1 MKNKLLSIIA
11 LVLAFSASQAKA
23 QVPNLQNLNLPQL
36 DSVFKVFGADLA
48 FKPLEPASA
57 YGDYFGFSF
66 GVIGTLASTKKI
78 KSEISGISLNYAP
91 GGDIYLGVQAP
102 FGLALE
108 LGFIPALTVKDIR
121 LEKYGGD
128 VKWTVNKVF
137 FDWLPVDVALR
148 GMYTR
153 GQVQYKQTIS
163 GIQDMIDYNTAVYGV
178 NASVSKQLLFIEP
191 YLGLGWVRQDATL
204 GNTGRITL
212 FNRTITAQNS
222 FEKKLSSVWYYGGV
236 QFHIFFG
243 NLTAQYDNMFGV
255 HTYSAKVGFKF

>member
-1 MKNKLLSIIA
+1 MKNKFLALMALFLGLSA
-11 LVLAFSASQAKA
+11 TPAKA
-23 QVPNLQNLNLPQL
+23 DVPNLQNLNLPQL

-78 KSEISGISLNYAP
+78 KDEISGVTLSYAP
-91 GGDIYLGVQAP
+91 GGDIYLGAQAP

-108 LGFIPALTVKDIR
+108 LGFIPAITVKDIR

-128 VKWTVNKVF
+128 LKWTVNKVF
-137 FDWLPVDVALR
+137 FEWLPVDVALR
-148 GMYTR
+148 GMFTR

-163 GIQDMIDYNTAVYGV
+163 GIEDTIDYDTSLYGFNV
-178 NASVSKQLLFIEP
+178 AVSKSFWFVEP
-191 YLGLGWVRQDATL
+191 YAGIGWVRQDASL

-212 FNRTITAQNS
+212 FNRTITAANT
-222 FEKKLSSVWYYGGV
+222 FEKKLSSVWYYAGA